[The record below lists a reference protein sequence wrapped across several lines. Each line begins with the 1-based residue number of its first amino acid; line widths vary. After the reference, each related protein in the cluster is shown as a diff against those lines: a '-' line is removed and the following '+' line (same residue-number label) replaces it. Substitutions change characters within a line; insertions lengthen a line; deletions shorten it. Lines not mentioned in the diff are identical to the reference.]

1 MSERIVKTQAEL
13 DAALAEKV
21 DYIRIESPRG
31 VWLRVNATDNSSV
44 VALGNS
50 SVEALGNS
58 SVEAWDNSSVEAWDN
73 SSVVAL
79 DNSSVVALGNSSVVA
94 LGNSSV
100 EALGNSSVEARDN
113 SSVVAWGNSSVVAL
127 GNSSVEAWDN
137 SSVEAWEASCIR
149 VKGGKSITATP
160 AVAVHLFDATVTVK
174 GGTIIDVSKAFADP
188 AEWCRHHGVKV
199 SRAGI
204 ATVYKAVD
212 DNWTTMRGTD
222 YSPGSKPSAPD
233 WRDDNE
239 CGRGL
244 HFGPT
249 PRHAK
254 DYHRSATRFV
264 AVGVRV
270 SDLRPIP
277 GDTAKCKAPAVVR
290 ACVEVDIDGKPVK
303 S

>member
-13 DAALAEKV
+13 DAALADKV
-21 DYIRIESPRG
+21 DYIRIESARG
-31 VWLRVNATDNSSV
+31 VWLRVGATDNSSV
-44 VALGNS
+44 VA
-50 SVEALGNS
+50 
-58 SVEAWDNSSVEAWDN
+58 W
-73 SSVVAL
+73 
-79 DNSSVVALGNSSVVA
+79 GNSSVVA
-94 LGNSSV
+94 WGNSSV
-100 EALGNSSVEARDN
+100 VARDNSSVEARDN
-113 SSVVAWGNSSVVAL
+113 SSVVAWDNSSVVAWGNSSVVAW
-127 GNSSVEAWDN
+127 GNSSVVAWDN
-137 SSVEAWEASCIR
+137 SSVEAREASCIR

-160 AVAVHLFDATVTVK
+160 AVAVHLFDATATVK
-174 GGTIIDVSKAFADP
+174 GGTVIDVSKAFTDP
-188 AEWCRHHGVKV
+188 AEWCRHHGVEV

-204 ATVYKAVD
+204 ATVYKAVND
-212 DNWTTMRGTD
+212 QWTTGQGFD
-222 YSPGSKPSAPD
+222 YSPGAKPTAPD
-233 WRDDNE
+233 WRDNNA
-239 CGRGL
+239 CGGGL

-277 GDTAKCKAPAVVR
+277 GGTAKAKAPRVVR